1 MKNIEAKRS
10 EKHFEESLKKKT
22 IKTHGSENVEEIPS
36 VTGKIFIFGSNE
48 IGQLGFDPEAIGTV
62 KRPRVLESLGKN
74 IVAISISSLHNVA
87 IDNQGKAYSW
97 GCNDEGALGRNTDK
111 IDEFTPA
118 QVEGV
123 DDVVI
128 VKAACGDNIT
138 FLLSDEGVLYA
149 AGTYFDENGQLG
161 FSQEQLFQRQKTF
174 TKYKPVQHLKFN
186 DVACGEN
193 HTLAITKN
201 HELYVWGWGGMFQ
214 LGRRFNPRLH
224 GKGSGL
230 APERIMKNV
239 KQVFCGSWN
248 SFVIDENNKLYVWG
262 LNNYG
267 QCGFDPKKK
276 ESIVCPTLL
285 DLGYD
290 GTVKEVAAGQHH
302 AVILFEDG
310 KMFSFGR
317 CDDGQLGIDNE
328 IVNYRSVKAWNNS
341 NIAISYDNLVWS
353 WGAGESYNL
362 GHGQEKNEP
371 LPRKITSI
379 DLSNHHIIDVGVGS
393 QHGAILVHEN
403 GN

>member
-1 MKNIEAKRS
+1 
-10 EKHFEESLKKKT
+10 
-22 IKTHGSENVEEIPS
+22 
-36 VTGKIFIFGSNE
+36 
-48 IGQLGFDPEAIGTV
+48 
-62 KRPRVLESLGKN
+62 
-74 IVAISISSLHNVA
+74 
-87 IDNQGKAYSW
+87 
-97 GCNDEGALGRNTDK
+97 
-111 IDEFTPA
+111 
-118 QVEGV
+118 
-123 DDVVI
+123 
-128 VKAACGDNIT
+128 
-138 FLLSDEGVLYA
+138 
-149 AGTYFDENGQLG
+149 
-161 FSQEQLFQRQKTF
+161 QLFQRQKTF

-310 KMFSFGR
+310 KKYY
-317 CDDGQLGIDNE
+317 
-328 IVNYRSVKAWNNS
+328 V
-341 NIAISYDNLVWS
+341 
-353 WGAGESYNL
+353 
-362 GHGQEKNEP
+362 
-371 LPRKITSI
+371 
-379 DLSNHHIIDVGVGS
+379 
-393 QHGAILVHEN
+393 
-403 GN
+403 